1 MAENTTLVEE
11 EPKKFMVEIDQEKL
25 TEYTSE
31 EDSQDEKQ
39 PLSSLGNMK
48 ADSESKHGSS
58 VDLRMMIKEKKKRD
72 QLKLFEKKMTQKFK
86 SLNTQQSMKKS
97 VTLKNMKQ
105 PKSVKIE
112 KSDLGD
118 LKAPNTSD

>member
-1 MAENTTLVEE
+1 
-11 EPKKFMVEIDQEKL
+11 MVEIDYEIIVE
-25 TEYTSE
+25 TTSE

-39 PLSSLGNMK
+39 ALSSLGNMK

-58 VDLRMMIKEKKKRD
+58 VDLRAMIKEKKKKD

-86 SLNTQQSMKKS
+86 SLNTSMKKQP
-97 VTLKNMKQ
+97 TLKSMKG
-105 PKSVKIE
+105 PKSVALE

-118 LKAPNTSD
+118 LKIPPTTEKKDWD